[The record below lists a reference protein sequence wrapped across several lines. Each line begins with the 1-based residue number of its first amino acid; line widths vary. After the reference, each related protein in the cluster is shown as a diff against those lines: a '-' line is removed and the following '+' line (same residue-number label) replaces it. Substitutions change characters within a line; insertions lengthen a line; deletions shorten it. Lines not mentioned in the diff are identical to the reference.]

1 MLTIF
6 STLKPLSV
14 PYADNVQRNAIQS
27 WMALAAP
34 CEILLLG
41 DDEGT
46 AEIAAEYG
54 LHHEPHIAYL
64 NSDSPPLASSVFAR
78 GQELASF
85 DLVMYINADII
96 LLSDFIPTL
105 KSILEQRKNHSKPYL
120 VVGQRHDLKFRER
133 LDFQNPHWE
142 HWLRM
147 EVKRRGFL
155 RMSTFVDYFIFRKS
169 DWLKEMPA
177 FTVGA
182 DCYDNWLIYR
192 ARSVG
197 MDVID
202 ATQGIT
208 AIQQEYE
215 NRNGYVFSFKRRE
228 GPMGRRQYSL
238 MKDKRMYFNIRYA
251 NLRYT
256 LSGLR
261 RRSPRMWAKACMD
274 KESILHPRFF
284 ILLRIFTKINAQLL
298 KMKNELW
305 QIKREPLTRKRL
317 KRILY
322 KSGPKKYPQFKVLFC
337 IGQCLHRQLKTRFG
351 LSK

>member
-14 PYADNVQRNAIQS
+14 PYADNVQHNAIQS

-54 LHHEPHIAYL
+54 LRHEPNIARL
-64 NSDSPPLASSVFAR
+64 NNSWPPLASSIFAR

-85 DLVMYINADII
+85 DLVMYINSDII

-105 KSILEQRKNHSKPYL
+105 ESILEQRKNSSKAYL
-120 VVGQRHDLKFRER
+120 VVGQRHDLEIRER

-142 HWLRM
+142 RLLRLNT
-147 EVKRRGFL
+147 KRLGKIHPAGGA
-155 RMSTFVDYFIFRKS
+155 DYFIFRKS
-169 DWLKEMPA
+169 NWLKEMPA
-177 FTVGA
+177 LTIGA
-182 DCYDNWLIYR
+182 VYYDNWLLYR

-215 NRNGYVFSFKRRE
+215 NRNSYAYTFRRNK
-228 GPMGRRQYSL
+228 GPMSQRQRSL
-238 MKDKRMYFNIRYA
+238 LKDHRMIFGINSA

-256 LSGLR
+256 SSGLR
-261 RRSPRMWAKACMD
+261 RRPLRARLIKVFLGN
-274 KESILHPRFF
+274 ESILYPQYG
-284 ILLRIFTKINAQLL
+284 ILLSIPRKIQSRLL
-298 KMKNELW
+298 D
-305 QIKREPLTRKRL
+305 IRREPLTRKRL

-322 KSGPKKYPQFKVLFC
+322 KTGPSNYPQFKALFC
-337 IGQCLHRQLKTRFG
+337 IGQYLHRQLKTR
-351 LSK
+351 

>member
-54 LHHEPHIAYL
+54 LRHEPNIAHL
-64 NSDSPPLASSVFAR
+64 NSDSPPLVSSVFAR

-96 LLSDFIPTL
+96 LLNDFIPTL
-105 KSILEQRKNHSKPYL
+105 ESILEQRKNSSKPYL
-120 VVGQRHDLKFRER
+120 VIGRRLDLDLRER

-142 HWLRM
+142 CLLRM
-147 EVKRRGFL
+147 DIRRHAKIRFWHGF
-155 RMSTFVDYFIFRKS
+155 DYFIFRKS
-169 DWLKEMPA
+169 NWLKEIPA
-177 FTVGA
+177 FTIA
-182 DCYDNWLIYR
+182 TENYDNWLLYR

-208 AIQQEYE
+208 AIQQESQ
-215 NRNGYVFSFKRRE
+215 NRKSYAYIFRRHM
-228 GPMGRRQYSL
+228 GPHAQHQRTQLTDRRMIFRRDS
-238 MKDKRMYFNIRYA
+238 A

-261 RRSPRMWAKACMD
+261 QRPLHMWIKALSGN
-274 KESILHPRFF
+274 ESILYPQHAV
-284 ILLRIFTKINAQLL
+284 LLRILNIISKILFEIRHGIGRIRQ
-298 KMKNELW
+298 
-305 QIKREPLTRKRL
+305 EPLTRKRL

-322 KSGPKKYPQFKVLFC
+322 KSGPRKYPRLKALFC
-337 IGQCLHRQLKTRFG
+337 IGQYLHRQLKTR
-351 LSK
+351 

>member
-54 LHHEPHIAYL
+54 LRHEPNIARSNN
-64 NSDSPPLASSVFAR
+64 NSLPLVSSVFAR

-105 KSILEQRKNHSKPYL
+105 ESIVEQRKNSSKPYL
-120 VVGQRHDLKFRER
+120 VIGRRLDLDLRER
-133 LDFQNPHWE
+133 LDFQNPLWE
-142 HWLRM
+142 HLLQM
-147 EVKRRGFL
+147 DIKRHAKIRFWHGF
-155 RMSTFVDYFIFRKS
+155 DYFIFRKS
-169 DWLKEMPA
+169 NWLKEIPA
-177 FTVGA
+177 FTIGTEHF
-182 DCYDNWLIYR
+182 DNWLLYR

-208 AIQQEYE
+208 PIQQEYE
-215 NRNGYVFSFKRRE
+215 NRDSYTYTFNRKM
-228 GPMGRRQYSL
+228 GPIARRQL
-238 MKDKRMYFNIRYA
+238 ALLTDPRMIFRRNNA

-256 LSGLR
+256 PSGLR
-261 RRSPRMWAKACMD
+261 RRQLHVWIGALSGN
-274 KESILHPRFF
+274 ESILYPQYAVV
-284 ILLRIFTKINAQLL
+284 LRIPNIIRKILL
-298 KMKNELW
+298 KMKNELL

-322 KSGPKKYPQFKVLFC
+322 KSGPKKYPQFKALFG
-337 IGQCLHRQLKTRFG
+337 IGQYLHRQLKTRFG